1 MRLESAGLDNFWTKG
16 SCIGPDLFAS
26 DLVKAGKVDPRLEP
40 KIGIPR
46 AVFRDHPPGDPGD
59 LIVAQDFRDMQAPEL
74 GLKQCGAVQD

>member
-46 AVFRDHPPGDPGD
+46 AVFRDDII
-59 LIVAQDFRDMQAPEL
+59 LLENESL
-74 GLKQCGAVQD
+74 QCILS